1 MVIKIIPQNDL
12 KEDFEIEEQ
21 SGNTYNLNVEKNI
34 IEGTCDGIEAV
45 KQTIY
50 CILNTE
56 RFEYLMYS
64 WDYGIE
70 LKNLIGEPTSYV
82 LIELE
87 RVIKE
92 ALVQDDRI
100 EDVVEFTFNQTNK
113 KTIVATFKVITIF
126 GDITIEKEVS
136 V

>member
-1 MVIKIIPQNDL
+1 MIKIIPQNDI
-12 KEDFEIEEQ
+12 KEDFTIEEK
-21 SGNTYNLNVEKNI
+21 SNKTYKLNIEKNT
-34 IEGTCDGIEAV
+34 IEGKCEGIDAI

-64 WDYGIE
+64 WDYGVEI
-70 LKNLIGEPTSYV
+70 KKLIGEQSTYV
-82 LIELE
+82 IPELE

-92 ALVQDDRI
+92 ALKQDDRV
-100 EDVVEFTFNQTNK
+100 EDVIEFTFKQTNK
-113 KTIVATFKVITIF
+113 NTITATFKVITTL
-126 GDITIEKEVS
+126 GDIMIEKEVS

>member
-1 MVIKIIPQNDL
+1 MIKIIPKNDI
-12 KEDFEIEEQ
+12 KEDFTIEEN
-21 SGNTYNLNVEKNI
+21 SNKTYKLNIEKAT
-34 IEGTCDGIEAV
+34 IEGKCEGIEAI

-70 LKNLIGEPTSYV
+70 LKDLIGEQSTYV
-82 LIELE
+82 IPELE

-92 ALVQDDRI
+92 ALIQDDRI
-100 EDVVEFTFNQTNK
+100 EDVVEFVFNQTSKNII
-113 KTIVATFKVITIF
+113 TVTFKVITKL
-126 GDITIEKEVS
+126 GDVMVEKEVNI
-136 V
+136 

>member
-1 MVIKIIPQNDL
+1 M
-12 KEDFEIEEQ
+12 KEDFSIEEK
-21 SGNTYNLNVEKNI
+21 SNNTYKLNIEKNT
-34 IEGTCDGIEAV
+34 IEGKCEGIEAI

-70 LKNLIGEPTSYV
+70 TKNLIGEQSTYV
-82 LIELE
+82 IPELE

-92 ALVQDDRI
+92 ALIQDDRI
-100 EDVVEFTFNQTNK
+100 EDVVEFTFNQTSKN
-113 KTIVATFKVITIF
+113 TITVTFRVVTIL
-126 GDITIEKEVS
+126 GDIMIEKEVS

>member
-100 EDVVEFTFNQTNK
+100 EEVVEFTRVLQWNRFP
-113 KTIVATFKVITIF
+113 
-126 GDITIEKEVS
+126 G
-136 V
+136 